1 MPVTVTVED
10 GTGVADANSYASVA
24 QADNYFASRPR
35 SSSWTPLTDDQ
46 KGQYLIHATRLL
58 DASVIWSGEKVD
70 DDQALQWPRHL
81 DASLESE
88 FPPNIPVALLELAYA
103 LIGKDLT
110 KEPAIA
116 GYERVKVG
124 PIEVEA
130 DPGSRPAS
138 IPRFVRDLIAPY
150 GTARANA
157 LNATLTRC

>member
-70 DDQALQWPRHL
+70 DDQALLALRPTQ
-81 DASLESE
+81 SL
-88 FPPNIPVALLELAYA
+88 
-103 LIGKDLT
+103 G
-110 KEPAIA
+110 
-116 GYERVKVG
+116 
-124 PIEVEA
+124 
-130 DPGSRPAS
+130 
-138 IPRFVRDLIAPY
+138 
-150 GTARANA
+150 
-157 LNATLTRC
+157 